1 MKMKYNKKYYL
12 SLPYKEKINLLQR
25 LVDVGDFNSYSV
37 IAAYGGIEPS
47 LLNKEFE
54 RSMKRKHFL
63 SAKKDKTLKLN

>member
-1 MKMKYNKKYYL
+1 MKMKYSKKYYL

-37 IAAYGGIEPS
+37 IADYGGIEPS

-63 SAKKDKTLKLN
+63 STKKDKTLKLN